1 MNLLRT
7 VRRHVLDRWER
18 LWRIELPGGEARLE
32 LRQRLWLIAPLV
44 LIALYVIWPQ
54 AWVLTGAVTVISL
67 VVFNYVWARTLART
81 VTASRTLRYTAV
93 QVGDELE
100 EVVQLSSRSALPAIF
115 AEIDDLSNAPGYSI
129 SSVQAVPRSGTTH
142 WRVTTMCTQRGV
154 FTLGPWELI
163 TGDPFGLFRVHR
175 RYTNSSE
182 ILVYP
187 PLATLS
193 PELLPQQRQVGD
205 LRHLRHAVHAETI
218 DVATTRPYVTGDPL
232 RRVHWR
238 TSARHNELFVKM
250 FEPEAASSV
259 WLILDTDAT
268 VQAGSGADSTLEKMI
283 ILTASLAAQLLA
295 DRLAVGVLLTDTAA
309 SVLPQVGE
317 PHLWS
322 ILRALAL
329 VQPQPDRPFERT
341 LLEAHQV
348 ITARDAVVALTPALN
363 PNWVRA
369 LTVLS
374 GERANAGTEVVLI
387 DPASFGGASGASDMA
402 ALLRQQG
409 LVAHVVRNEDIQ
421 PITGTYGTLRRWEFQ
436 TLGTGRIVVRQ
447 KPREAPVQ
455 A

>member
-1 MNLLRT
+1 MNWLRAVQRYLLQRG
-7 VRRHVLDRWER
+7 ER
-18 LWRIELPGGEARLE
+18 LWRINLPDGEARLE

-44 LIALYVIWPQ
+44 LIALYIVWPQ
-54 AWVLTGAVTVISL
+54 PWVLTGAVTVISL
-67 VVFNYVWARTLART
+67 VLFNYAWARTLART

-129 SSVQAVPRSGTTH
+129 SSVQAVPRSGTVQ

-187 PLATLS
+187 PLAALS
-193 PELLPQQRQVGD
+193 PDLLPQQRQVGD
-205 LRHLRHAVHAETI
+205 LRRLRHAVHAETI
-218 DVATTRPYVTGDPL
+218 DVATTRPYASGDPL

-238 TSARHNELFVKM
+238 TSARHNDLFVKM
-250 FEPEAASSV
+250 FEPEASSSV
-259 WLILDTDAT
+259 WLILDTDAA
-268 VQAGSGADSTLEKMI
+268 VQAGVGAESTLEKMI

-309 SVLPQVGE
+309 SVLPQAGE
-317 PHLWS
+317 PHVWS

-329 VQPQPDRPFERT
+329 VQPQSDRPFERT
-341 LLEAHQV
+341 LLEARQV
-348 ITARDAVVALTPALN
+348 ITARDAVVALTPSLN
-363 PNWVRA
+363 PTWVRA
-369 LTVLS
+369 LSVLN
-374 GERANAGTEVVLI
+374 GGRFNAGTEVVLI
-387 DPASFGGASGASDMA
+387 DPASFGGATGASDMA

-447 KPREAPVQ
+447 TPREAP
-455 A
+455 AHA